1 MTDIITN
8 RQNAVD
14 IVKTLRRAGF
24 RAFIV
29 GGAVRDMVM
38 GKAPKDFDIATD
50 APPEEVE
57 RLFEHVYPVG
67 AQFGVSL
74 VRIGKDLY
82 EVARF
87 RKDGAY
93 QDGRRPVSVEPAG
106 EIEDVNRRDF
116 TINALIW
123 DPEEDRIIDHV
134 DGIADIRNR
143 IIRTVGDPVQRFG
156 EDRLRMLRAV
166 RFAARFEYSIEPVT
180 LGAIRQNASS
190 IFEVSCERIGEEL
203 CKMFTGPH
211 PDQALILLDESG
223 LLRLILPEVSALKG
237 VIQSPEYHPE
247 GDVFEHTL
255 RMLKM
260 FGGGSATLAF
270 GILFHDIG
278 KPATFKMTDR
288 ARFNRHDEAGAET
301 AVRIM
306 KRLRFESAVI
316 SQVRD
321 LVRKHMQF
329 MNVRSMKRS
338 TLRRFMAQPAFE
350 EMLELYRLDS
360 LASHGQLDI
369 YTFLKEEIARERT
382 HNRTLDLPERLV
394 SGEDLIAIGLEPGPL
409 FKTILDEVMD
419 AQLEGKISTRSE
431 ALAFLKEHFSPPVR
445 KIPEQKSTEPDP
457 PAFHDA

>member
-8 RQNAVD
+8 RQNAID
-14 IVKTLRRAGF
+14 IVKTLRSAGF

-38 GKAPKDFDIATD
+38 GNPPKDYDIATE
-50 APPEEVE
+50 APPKEVE
-57 RLFEHVYPVG
+57 RLFDHVYPVG

-74 VRIGKDLY
+74 VRIGKELY

-87 RKDGAY
+87 RKDGEY
-93 QDGRRPVSVEPAG
+93 QDGRRPVSVEPSG
-106 EIEDVNRRDF
+106 EVEDMQRRDF

-134 DGIADIRNR
+134 NGIADIKNR
-143 IIRTVGDPVQRFG
+143 IIRTVGDPVLRFG

-166 RFAARFEYSIEPVT
+166 RFAARFGFSIEPDT
-180 LGAIRQNASS
+180 LEAIRRNESG
-190 IFEVSCERIGEEL
+190 ILEVSCERIGDEL

-211 PDQALILLDESG
+211 PDKAIILLDESG

-237 VIQSPEYHPE
+237 VQQSPEYHPE

-255 RMLKM
+255 RMLNM
-260 FGGGSATLAF
+260 FGGGSTTLAF

-278 KPATFKMTDR
+278 KPATFSMTDR
-288 ARFNRHDEAGAET
+288 ARFNRHDEVGAET

-306 KRLRFESAVI
+306 KRLRFESAVVT
-316 SQVRD
+316 QVRD

-338 TLRRFMAQPAFE
+338 TLRRFMAQPGFE
-350 EMLELYRLDS
+350 EMLELHRLDS

-369 YTFLKEEIARERT
+369 YTFLKEETARERT
-382 HNRTLDLPERLV
+382 NNRALELPERLV
-394 SGEDLIAIGLEPGPL
+394 SGEDLVALGLEPGPL
-409 FKTILDEVMD
+409 FKTILDEMMD

-431 ALAFLKEHFSPPVR
+431 ALEFLKEHFSPPVR
-445 KIPEQKSTEPDP
+445 KNPEQKSTEPDP
-457 PAFHDA
+457 QAFRDV